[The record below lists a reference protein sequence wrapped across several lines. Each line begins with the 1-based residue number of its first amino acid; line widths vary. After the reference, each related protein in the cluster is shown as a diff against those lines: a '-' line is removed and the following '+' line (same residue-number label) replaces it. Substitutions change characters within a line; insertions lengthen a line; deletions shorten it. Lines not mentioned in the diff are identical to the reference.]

1 MGDLIVITLF
11 TLTFS
16 YFIFWGFLD
25 MKKTND
31 FRTPLAGFG
40 TILII
45 GCMYSIICMSNG
57 LLVKTTIECYKLGGC
72 MEDKFQRSIIQDYEL
87 EKAQTTVIEK
97 INNKEVI
104 K

>member
-1 MGDLIVITLF
+1 MGDLIFIAYF
-11 TLTFS
+11 ILTFS

-40 TILII
+40 AFLII
-45 GCMYSIICMSNG
+45 GCMYGAIGIYNDILS
-57 LLVKTTIECYKLGGC
+57 KTTIECYNLGGC
-72 MEDKFQRSIIQDYEL
+72 MDNKFQRSIIQDYEL
-87 EKAQTTVIEK
+87 EKAQATVIEK

>member
-1 MGDLIVITLF
+1 MGDLLVITIF
-11 TLTFS
+11 MLTSS

-40 TILII
+40 TFLII
-45 GCMYSIICMSNG
+45 SCMYCVIYMSNG

-87 EKAQTTVIEK
+87 EKAQLRL
-97 INNKEVI
+97 
-104 K
+104 

>member
-1 MGDLIVITLF
+1 MGDFGIILYF

-25 MKKTND
+25 SKKTND

-40 TILII
+40 TFLII
-45 GCMYSIICMSNG
+45 CLMYCLIYVNNG

-87 EKAQTTVIEK
+87 EKAQTIVIEK